1 MALPI
6 NIKDLLNKHK
16 VEDNRIEFKA
26 SWNPTKIY
34 QSICAFANDFD
45 NLGGGYILV
54 GVEEEN
60 GIAKRPVKGIA
71 ASTID
76 KIQKEMVG
84 FNNKIE
90 PYYLP
95 RTSVEEIDG
104 RHIFVIWIPSGVN
117 RPYNVMED
125 VNAKHSKPKFYI
137 RSGSCTIEAKGESL
151 EQLREMTNRTPFDDR
166 GNPEISIND
175 ISPVLVY
182 DYLIR
187 IESKLA
193 NRFSGDGVEKILEQM
208 DLYEGPIERRYLKN
222 VSAMMFCE
230 NLQKFFPVS
239 RVEIVVFPNGRVQ
252 DPNNFYEVP
261 VITGTVP
268 QMITQTLNQL
278 KTFIREYII
287 KPKNRAESIRFFNY
301 PYQALEEAVVNA
313 LYHRDYMEREPV
325 EITIEP
331 DRISILSYAGPD
343 RSVTT
348 EAIKKG
354 EVLRAR
360 RYRNRR
366 LGDFLKELE
375 LTEGRCTGIP
385 TIQEELKKNGSPR
398 ATIETD
404 ENRTFFLIDIPCHE
418 GIVTDLSKE
427 KAFSAPG
434 DHDLSQGVSNQSQGV
449 NSDLTTQNSDLSQG
463 VNDQSQG
470 VNDQSQGVN
479 DQSQGV
485 NINIKEHKKIVNIK
499 DRNQLTL
506 KLLEFCTTPQTLTDI
521 ATHLG
526 FKDKYRFKK
535 VYINPILGTLILMTE
550 PNKPN
555 SRSQKYVSK

>member
-6 NIKDLLNKHK
+6 NINDLLNKNK
-16 VEDNRIEFKA
+16 VEGNRIEFKA
-26 SWNPTKIY
+26 GWNPTKIY

-60 GIAKRPVKGIA
+60 GKAKRPVKGI
-71 ASTID
+71 TENHLD
-76 KIQKEMVG
+76 KIQKDMVG
-84 FNNKIE
+84 FNNKID

-104 RHIFVIWIPSGVN
+104 KNILVIWVPSGVN

-125 VNAKHSKPKFYI
+125 VNAKHSKPKYYI
-137 RSGSCTIEAKGESL
+137 RSGSCTIEAKGEAL
-151 EQLREMTNRTPFDDR
+151 DQLRDLANRTPFDDR
-166 GNPEISIND
+166 GNPDIKIDD

-182 DYLIR
+182 DHLKKVG
-187 IESKLA
+187 SKLA
-193 NRFSGDGVEKILEQM
+193 NKFSGDGLESILEQM
-208 DLYEGPIERRYLKN
+208 DLYDGPIERRYIKN
-222 VSAMMFCE
+222 VAAMMFCE
-230 NLQKFFPVS
+230 NLKKFFPVS
-239 RVEIVVFPNGRVQ
+239 RVEIVVFPNGRIK

-268 QMITQTLNQL
+268 QMINQTLNQL
-278 KTFIREYII
+278 RTFIREYII
-287 KPKNRAESIRFFNY
+287 KPKDKAESIRYFNY

-313 LYHRDYMEREPV
+313 LYHRDYQEREPV

-343 RSVTT
+343 RSVTVD
-348 EAIKKG
+348 AIKRG
-354 EVLRAR
+354 DVLRSR

-385 TIQEELKKNGSPR
+385 TIQEELAKNGSPR

-418 GIVTDLSKE
+418 GIETDLRKESIISQEKTDLRQEKTDLRQEKIDLRQEKIDLRQEITTKRIRSKQSKE
-427 KAFSAPG
+427 NFQKELIDFCNEPRT
-434 DHDLSQGVSNQSQGV
+434 LEEI
-449 NSDLTTQNSDLSQG
+449 TT
-463 VNDQSQG
+463 
-470 VNDQSQGVN
+470 
-479 DQSQGV
+479 
-485 NINIKEHKKIVNIK
+485 K
-499 DRNQLTL
+499 
-506 KLLEFCTTPQTLTDI
+506 F
-521 ATHLG
+521 G

-535 VYINPILGTLILMTE
+535 VYIEPILDKRLFIHKSSE
-550 PNKPN
+550 HKVYF
-555 SRSQKYVSK
+555 QKYINTKE

>member
-6 NIKDLLNKHK
+6 NIIDLLNKHK

-60 GIAKRPVKGIA
+60 GIAKRPIKGIS
-71 ASTID
+71 ASSID

-90 PYYLP
+90 PYYMP
-95 RTSVEEIDG
+95 RTSVEEVDG
-104 RHIFVIWIPSGVN
+104 KPIFVIWIPSGVN

-125 VNAKHSKPKFYI
+125 VNAKHSKPKYYI
-137 RSGSCTIEAKGESL
+137 RTGSCTIEAKGEPL
-151 EQLREMTNRTPFDDR
+151 EQLRDMANRTPFDDR

-187 IESKLA
+187 IGSKLA
-193 NRFSGDGVEKILEQM
+193 HNFSGDGLKNILEQM
-208 DLYEGPIERRYLKN
+208 DLYEGPVEKRDLKN

-239 RVEIVVFPNGRVQ
+239 RVEIVVFPNGRVE

-261 VITGTVP
+261 AITGTVP
-268 QMITQTLNQL
+268 QMIAQTLNQL
-278 KTFIREYII
+278 KIFIREYII
-287 KPKNRAESIRFFNY
+287 KPQNRAESIRFFNY

-313 LYHRDYMEREPV
+313 LYHRDYKEREPV

-331 DRISILSYAGPD
+331 NRISILSYAGPD
-343 RSVTT
+343 RSVSA
-348 EAIKKG
+348 EAIERG
-354 EVLRAR
+354 DVLRAR

-404 ENRTFFLIDIPCHE
+404 EDRTFFLIDIPCHE

-427 KAFSAPG
+427 KAFSTLG
-434 DHDLSQGVSNQSQGV
+434 NFDLSEEG
-449 NSDLTTQNSDLSQG
+449 NSDLTPENSDLTRKNSDLTPENSDLTQG
-463 VNDQSQG
+463 TDGEHPSHSANKKRGNRIRNKESKEKFHKELIIFCRTAK
-470 VNDQSQGVN
+470 S
-479 DQSQGV
+479 
-485 NINIKEHKKIVNIK
+485 IKE
-499 DRNQLTL
+499 
-506 KLLEFCTTPQTLTDI
+506 I
-521 ATHLG
+521 AARFG
-526 FKDKYRFKK
+526 FKDTYRLKK
-535 VYINPILGTLILMTE
+535 TYILPIIGTYLELTIPE
-550 PNKPN
+550 KPN
-555 SRSQKYVSK
+555 SRSQKYVSKNA